1 MLISKQVFSAK
12 HMSYRETILAV
23 KFLVAVHILV
33 KLKYRAG
40 KEAHKGVVIFVL
52 LLHGRRLAGGLGL
65 SDLHAATDQG
75 IVHTDF
81 NALAVHTDI
90 NMVFFRADGIKR
102 RRGDL
107 LYDPVAVRDILKG
120 KAAVLTSSNGKQRVF
135 LGKFLGIRLKQAH
148 DRAFQLHRLAAV
160 RVLAIFHTVYT
171 PAEQVI
177 GNGLTLVYKNLY
189 QRRLLTRVFKYHRVL
204 GIGKDI
210 GAVCGALLHIVAAKR
225 QVRGKRSVI
234 SARLIRGNG
243 NHFQKPACRNHAAI
257 RSRQVIGSIQAKGN
271 ILVFL
276 AKANAKELVCFAA
289 GGKDTTPPTLTAVL
303 DGETV
308 KIESSDDNSG
318 VEAVYIDKTRVNSLV
333 DGKASVSLKDY
344 AGTDKKVSVYAVDYA
359 GNRSDTVKFDN
370 PYYKEPAPTEK
381 PAAPTQQSQGS
392 TPVTKPAQT
401 QAASS
406 GSTGTGTQS
415 GNSGS
420 SNMGTVSGGTS
431 SQGGSSGNTGNSNG
445 SPSDTPEPTTSSVPD
460 GAFTPEGTGTV
471 LDSAT
476 GEDGDKQFYTITTE
490 AGNVFYL
497 IIDGKRDDNNV
508 YFLNGVT
515 EADLMALAE
524 KGDGSVSVIP
534 AADVCTCKEKCEA
547 GNVNTGCPVCKND
560 LNGCIGKEKPA
571 EPEEPAEPEQP
582 KKDTGSVGTIIFIIV
597 ALLAVGGVGYYVKIV
612 RPKQQAADEDEFDED
627 DGYGEGFDPD
637 EAYGEPEYLSEDD
650 FEDSTHED
658 GE

>member
-1 MLISKQVFSAK
+1 MRTKRIS
-12 HMSYRETILAV
+12 L
-23 KFLVAVHILV
+23 LVA
-33 KLKYRAG
+33 
-40 KEAHKGVVIFVL
+40 
-52 LLHGRRLAGGLGL
+52 
-65 SDLHAATDQG
+65 
-75 IVHTDF
+75 
-81 NALAVHTDI
+81 
-90 NMVFFRADGIKR
+90 
-102 RRGDL
+102 
-107 LYDPVAVRDILKG
+107 
-120 KAAVLTSSNGKQRVF
+120 
-135 LGKFLGIRLKQAH
+135 
-148 DRAFQLHRLAAV
+148 
-160 RVLAIFHTVYT
+160 
-171 PAEQVI
+171 
-177 GNGLTLVYKNLY
+177 
-189 QRRLLTRVFKYHRVL
+189 
-204 GIGKDI
+204 
-210 GAVCGALLHIVAAKR
+210 
-225 QVRGKRSVI
+225 
-234 SARLIRGNG
+234 
-243 NHFQKPACRNHAAI
+243 
-257 RSRQVIGSIQAKGN
+257 
-271 ILVFL
+271 LVFL
-276 AKANAKELVCFAA
+276 IGAMTLPMTAFAA

-333 DGKASVSLKDY
+333 DGKASVALKDY

-381 PAAPTQQSQGS
+381 PAAPAQPSQSG
-392 TPVTKPAQT
+392 TPATRPAQT
-401 QAASS
+401 QPASS
-406 GSTGTGTQS
+406 GSTGTGTQG

-420 SNMGTVSGGTS
+420 SNTGATSGGTS
-431 SQGGSSGNTGNSNG
+431 SGSTGNSGGSSSG
-445 SPSDTPEPTTSSVPD
+445 TPEPTTSSVPE

-471 LDSAT
+471 QDSAT

-534 AADVCTCKEKCEA
+534 AADVCNCKEKCEA
-547 GNVNTGCPVCKND
+547 GKVNTGCPVCKND
-560 LNGCIGKEKPA
+560 LNGCTGKEKPA
-571 EPEEPAEPEQP
+571 EPEEAAEPEQP
-582 KKDTGSVGTIIFIIV
+582 KKDTGSAGTIIFIIV

-612 RPKQQAADEDEFDED
+612 RPKQQAEDEDEFDED

>member
-1 MLISKQVFSAK
+1 MRTKRIS
-12 HMSYRETILAV
+12 L
-23 KFLVAVHILV
+23 LVA
-33 KLKYRAG
+33 
-40 KEAHKGVVIFVL
+40 L
-52 LLHGRRLAGGLGL
+52 LLL
-65 SDLHAATDQG
+65 
-75 IVHTDF
+75 
-81 NALAVHTDI
+81 
-90 NMVFFRADGIKR
+90 
-102 RRGDL
+102 
-107 LYDPVAVRDILKG
+107 
-120 KAAVLTSSNGKQRVF
+120 
-135 LGKFLGIRLKQAH
+135 
-148 DRAFQLHRLAAV
+148 
-160 RVLAIFHTVYT
+160 
-171 PAEQVI
+171 
-177 GNGLTLVYKNLY
+177 
-189 QRRLLTRVFKYHRVL
+189 
-204 GIGKDI
+204 I
-210 GAVCGALLHIVAAKR
+210 GAMTLPMTA
-225 QVRGKRSVI
+225 
-234 SARLIRGNG
+234 
-243 NHFQKPACRNHAAI
+243 
-257 RSRQVIGSIQAKGN
+257 
-271 ILVFL
+271 
-276 AKANAKELVCFAA
+276 FAA
-289 GGKDTTPPTLTAVL
+289 GGKDATPPTLTAVL

-333 DGKASVSLKDY
+333 DGKASVALKDY
-344 AGTDKKVSVYAVDYA
+344 AGTDKKVSAYAVDYA

-381 PAAPTQQSQGS
+381 PAASTQPSQSS

-406 GSTGTGTQS
+406 GSTNTP
-415 GNSGS
+415 SGS
-420 SNMGTVSGGTS
+420 SNTGTASGGT
-431 SQGGSSGNTGNSNG
+431 SSGNTGNSGG
-445 SPSDTPEPTTSSVPD
+445 SPSGTPEPTASSVPE

-471 LDSAT
+471 QDSAT

-524 KGDGSVSVIP
+524 KGDGNVSVIP

-547 GNVNTGCPVCKND
+547 GKVDTGCPVCKND
-560 LNGCIGKEKPA
+560 LNGCAGKEKPA

-582 KKDTGSVGTIIFIIV
+582 KKDTGSAGTIIFIIV

-612 RPKQQAADEDEFDED
+612 RPKQQAEDEDEFEED

-650 FEDSTHED
+650 FEDTTHED